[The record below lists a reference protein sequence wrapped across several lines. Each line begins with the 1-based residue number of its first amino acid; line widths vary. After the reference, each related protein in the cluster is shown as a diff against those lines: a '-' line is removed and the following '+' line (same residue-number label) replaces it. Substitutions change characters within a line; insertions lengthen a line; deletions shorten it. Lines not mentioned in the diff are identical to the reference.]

1 MNTRP
6 LFDSKRPIVF
16 ILLLL
21 FVATTSFSQE
31 KNKTCSRVL
40 RIKLA
45 LAFYNKQNGNL
56 SISTDR
62 HKYGKSALQWEWKG
76 KSSFGTS
83 NFKILTHKE
92 SPLKYGNHF
101 PASPTLIMSLYNEV
115 PQDGKITISYEK
127 NGKQKFGLT

>member
-31 KNKTCSRVL
+31 KTKPAVESFES
-40 RIKLA
+40 KAA

-76 KSSFGTS
+76 KSSFGAFSFFLPLFGSLIS
-83 NFKILTHKE
+83 NNTVF
-92 SPLKYGNHF
+92 
-101 PASPTLIMSLYNEV
+101 V
-115 PQDGKITISYEK
+115 
-127 NGKQKFGLT
+127 